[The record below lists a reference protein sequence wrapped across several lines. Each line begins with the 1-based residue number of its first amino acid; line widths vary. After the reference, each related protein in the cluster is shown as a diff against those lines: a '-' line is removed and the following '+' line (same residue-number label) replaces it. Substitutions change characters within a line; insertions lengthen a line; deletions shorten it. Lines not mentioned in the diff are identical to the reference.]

1 MKNALTFTLFLWSLC
16 ARAQP
21 VVWDGTA
28 RSLTFS
34 RGVEVFEDK
43 EKKLSVEQVAAPDFA
58 PNFFRNDKNVLDF
71 KFTDAVFWVKFSVEN
86 KTKEP
91 LVLEVAQALLPTV
104 DLYYRDSTGHWQV
117 LRSGYQVNLYDKPIA
132 HSLHVFPLP
141 YHSETLFFCYQSTE
155 QPVPLKLWTK
165 AAYENKRA
173 NQVITYGVY
182 MGIMLF
188 VIVLNLFL
196 LVLMRRFTYLH
207 YSVLVFMYTFF
218 SAIFDGYLS
227 YLFPEADLMRW
238 FILNPIVNQF
248 IGVSFCLL
256 FLEVKRYS
264 PGYYSWGLGLLGY
277 TFIYIFAHSL
287 LPLQIVIPLNQ
298 FNALLVMIFEVAC
311 GFVTGRRGNRIGY
324 MFAAGYLVF
333 FILCAVEVVYLQTG
347 SPGYLFEM
355 THVSIGIFFEALFLA
370 FLLVQRF
377 QWERADIL
385 AANEQAQRQLL
396 DKTLENERIVRE
408 QNLVLEETVARR
420 TAQIE
425 EQKAA
430 LEKSLAEL
438 KLAQSKLVES
448 EKMASLG
455 QLTAGVAHE
464 INNPINFV
472 SVGVRNLIRN
482 FEEAKDLFQSY
493 LNPDTSAE
501 EASRQLADKKRR
513 EQVFELFDEA
523 ETLFKSIQNGVDRT
537 TSIVRSLRN
546 FSRLDE
552 GEFKPV
558 DLHEGLDSTL
568 EILQSQIRKK
578 AELVKKYGQLPSV
591 KCAAGKI
598 NQVFLNIIN
607 NALQAMDK
615 PGVLT
620 LETRYLKEK
629 NEVAVIISD
638 TGKGMTEEV
647 KRRLFE
653 PFFTTK
659 PVGEG
664 TGLGLSISYGII
676 EEHKGRIEVE
686 STEGKGTKFVIYLP
700 VRPLEQGS

>member
-1 MKNALTFTLFLWSLC
+1 MLVGWLSGA
-16 ARAQP
+16 AQS
-21 VVWDGTA
+21 VVWDGTE

-43 EKKLSVEQVAAPDFA
+43 GKNLSVGQVADPGFA
-58 PNFFRNDKNVLDF
+58 RNFIRNEKNVLDF

-91 LVLEVAQALLPTV
+91 LVLEVAQALIPTA
-104 DLYYRDSTGHWQV
+104 DLYFRDSTGHWQV
-117 LRSGYQVNLYDKPIA
+117 LRSGYKVHLYDKPIA
-132 HSLHVFPLP
+132 HSLHAFPLP
-141 YHSETLFFCYQSTE
+141 HHVEALFLRYQSTE
-155 QPVPLKLWTK
+155 QPVPLKIWTK

-173 NQVITYGVY
+173 HQVITYGVY

-207 YSVLVFMYTFF
+207 YSVLVLMYALF

-227 YLFPEADLMRW
+227 YLFPEADLMTW

-256 FLEVKRYS
+256 FLEVKKYS
-264 PGYYSWGLGLLGY
+264 PGLYKWGLVVLAY
-277 TFIYIFAHSL
+277 TLIYIFAHSF
-287 LPLQIVIPLNQ
+287 LPLQIVIPLSQ
-298 FNALLVMIFEVAC
+298 FNALLVMIFEVTC
-311 GFVTGRRGNRIGY
+311 GFVTGRKGNRIGY
-324 MFAAGYLVF
+324 LFAAGYLVF

-370 FLLVQRF
+370 FLLVQHF
-377 QWERADIL
+377 QWERADML

-408 QNLVLEETVARR
+408 QNVVLEETVARR

-472 SVGVRNLIRN
+472 SVGVKNLTRN
-482 FEEAKDLFQSY
+482 FEEAKEIFESY
-493 LNPDTSAE
+493 LNPDTNAE
-501 EASRQLADKKRR
+501 EAALQLADQKHR
-513 EQVFELFDEA
+513 EQILEIFDEA

-537 TSIVRSLRN
+537 ISIVKSLRN

-552 GEFKPV
+552 GEFKLV

-578 AELVKKYGQLPSV
+578 AELVKKYGQLPLV
-591 KCAAGKI
+591 KCAPGKI

-607 NALQAMDK
+607 NALQAMDA
-615 PGVLT
+615 PGLLT
-620 LETRYLKEK
+620 LETQYLKEK

-638 TGKGMTEEV
+638 TGKGMNEEV

-659 PVGEG
+659 PIGEG

-686 STEGKGTKFVIYLP
+686 SAEGKGSTFVIYLP
-700 VRPLEQGS
+700 VRPSEEG